1 MSIIVFTQVDS
12 TLAYALSTLAET
24 GLNGYWAGYFAGS
37 SSNLG
42 ASASTTTVWQ
52 DTGGFY
58 LFLDKTPADWKVFA
72 KELSALRPSFDPQ
85 NNARCVWISNA
96 DRLSLEWNITVL
108 NASFSGSGSSIKW
121 TQIRARAFAFGEYI
135 YSLNGASALS
145 YIDDSNG
152 GGIGFSGGGAFFG
165 PAGGYNF
172 PSAQILFSG
181 PALGAFGGTMPVPA
195 PADPQQADLWTALN
209 IGLQYA
215 AAPLPSIDSN
225 SNGSVYQAG
234 LSTADATRIL
244 FMPVFTRQ
252 ATALSLGIL
261 FDPFNLLAPART
273 AFSLFPSGETPP
285 PVLGSYM
292 RTTRGYEI
300 QLKPLTASGQIPAAQ
315 FVFGSC
321 PISGSNPDGG
331 TSYHLCPDGAFQIHI
346 QNPKSLSGEVI
357 VSNLVLMGLSGLEY
371 ADLGEADYM
380 VVFQGSQPAFIP
392 AVDPSGKKAP
402 DISQAL
408 TDIATTSYLNVLARR
423 EENQDPVYYA
433 QPREA
438 PVFSGKVPRAD
449 GILNFNPIRAVTLSY
464 NAQQLP
470 PAFPVGIYAGLTS
483 EQAELAREIENS
495 SLAPFRN
502 YCIGNAYGPGA
513 SSSEAEVEAS
523 VPQRRLR
530 AANDPLGVT
539 PQGLVAELT
548 PDYNDYDGLII
559 GNMPNTDY
567 PKVDLTAVAG
577 KFKQTL
583 LSNQLFFVASNVDV
597 LMSGTSVRYELTEA
611 DKPYLLGLKVPQ
623 SVIDAVYRAIA
634 ASSVSQPFPTEGEF
648 VNCIQS
654 AAGVYLACFLYVGGI
669 LKVEMDGWTFQL
681 SPRTWRTD
689 AENPTMMIAK
699 FCDRSLIELA
709 NDSSSWNWAEAAT
722 LPSSWNSSAVSDPP
736 SGWTF
741 PGTTNPQPVSV
752 GQTQTILLNILN
764 AAGAPDASAAQR
776 IFYDTVVNNPNW
788 NGFLFLN
795 APVAIGEFPDDLKF
809 LTAGIDLTKFY
820 AHHIGFSQTPFT
832 VQDGNPHLEQTAAFG
847 LIDYE
852 DKMDLYSDETTA
864 FGFKTMSLRARFANA
879 ALVDFSA
886 QVELM
891 LNQLLGSVLLKTDAA
906 RGNNLII
913 DGSYQH
919 VGGAPSYAFTLTGQN
934 LFNANDS
941 AITSIEVLSVQ
952 LVNGGNPGSAN
963 VLTTFIL
970 TGNLRFVLYENF
982 DLFSFGPGE
991 DNLDAF
997 LRYSGLSIDMSFSM
1011 LTPTVQTFVVRESN
1025 TAFDMSNSV
1034 ARLSSLVNNF
1044 PLTVT
1049 ALVASPN
1056 LSAEGEKPTGLTPE
1070 EMGYVSISAPID
1082 QTPMV
1087 PSWYGLVFTLD
1098 LGTFGAL
1105 TGSVSFKIGI
1115 LAAWSKG
1122 PPSQTN
1128 FPVYVG
1134 LKLPGISA
1142 IAGSFPLQGVLKL
1155 GFRSFQFETYTDND
1169 GQLAYLLRMRRFA
1182 LSVLVWS
1189 FPPGNA
1195 DIVLFGQPKKPKGSL
1210 GWYAAYD
1217 DGKTKPSSVNKLL
1230 SADNTKAIGSG
1241 EGDSEKALDPVQRRL
1256 KSGRRK
1262 PRIG

>member
-1 MSIIVFTQVDS
+1 MSIPVFNQVDS

-24 GLNGYWAGYFAGS
+24 GLNGYWAGYFAGP

-42 ASASTTTVWQ
+42 ATASTTAVWE

-58 LFLDKTPADWKVFA
+58 LFLDKTPIDWKVFA
-72 KELSALRPSFDPQ
+72 DELSALRPGFDPQ
-85 NNARCVWISNA
+85 NNARCVWIANV
-96 DRLSLEWNITVL
+96 DQPPMQWKITVL
-108 NASFSGSGSSIKW
+108 NASFSGSGSSIIW
-121 TQIRARAFAFGEYI
+121 TQVRACNFIFGSYL
-135 YSLNGASALS
+135 YSLNGMSVLA

-152 GGIGFSGGGAFFG
+152 GGIGFSGGGSFSG
-165 PAGGYNF
+165 PAGGYDF
-172 PSAQILFSG
+172 PSAQISFSG
-181 PALGAFGGTMPVPA
+181 TALGAFNGTMPVPA
-195 PADPQQADLWTALN
+195 ADPGQTDLWTALN

-215 AAPLPSIDSN
+215 AAPAPVPDSTDADSN
-225 SNGSVYQAG
+225 ISVYQAD
-234 LSTADATRIL
+234 LSYSDATKIL
-244 FMPVFTRQ
+244 FMPVFAGQ
-252 ATALSLGIL
+252 ETAISLGIS
-261 FDPFNLLAPART
+261 FDPFNLLIATRT
-273 AFSLFPSGETPP
+273 AFGLFPPG
-285 PVLGSYM
+285 GSQLPALDSYL

-300 QLKPLTASGQIPAAQ
+300 QLKPLTGTGQIPSAR

-321 PISGSNPDGG
+321 PVSGSGDFGG
-331 TSYHLCPDGAFQIHI
+331 TSYHLCPDGAFQINI
-346 QNPKSLSGEVI
+346 VNPEDSEEEVV
-357 VSNLVLMGLSGLEY
+357 VSNFVMLGLSGLEY
-371 ADLGEADYM
+371 ANLGGTDYM
-380 VVFQGSQPAFIP
+380 AVFQGSQPAFIP
-392 AVDPSGKKAP
+392 AADPSGKAP

-408 TDIATTSYLNVLARR
+408 TDIATTSYLNVLANGA
-423 EENQDPVYYA
+423 ENQNPVYYA

-438 PVFSGKVPRAD
+438 PVFSGQVPRTD
-449 GILNFNPIRAVTLSY
+449 GILNFNPIPAATFSY
-464 NAQQLP
+464 DAQELP
-470 PAFPVGIYAGLTS
+470 PVFPVGVYAGLTS
-483 EQAELAREIENS
+483 EQAELAREMENS

-502 YCIGNAYGPGA
+502 YSIGNAYGTGA
-513 SSSEAEVEAS
+513 SSPEENAAAS
-523 VPQRRLR
+523 VPQRRVR
-530 AANDPLGVT
+530 SANDPLGVT

-548 PDYNDYDGLII
+548 PEYDDYDGLII
-559 GNMPNTDY
+559 GNMPNTNY
-567 PKVDLTAVAG
+567 PKVDLTAVVG

-611 DKPYLLGLKVPQ
+611 DKPYLGALNVPPN
-623 SVIDAVYRAIA
+623 VIEAVYAAIPA
-634 ASSVSQPFPTEGEF
+634 GSQPFPTEGEF

-654 AAGVYLACFLYVGGI
+654 AAGEYLACFLYIGGI

-681 SPRTWRTD
+681 SPRSWRTD
-689 AENPTMMIAK
+689 AKNPTMMIAK
-699 FCDRSLIELA
+699 FCDRSLIDLA
-709 NDSSSWNWAEAAT
+709 NDSSSWNWAEAAN
-722 LPSSWNSSAVSDPP
+722 LPGSWNSSAVSDPG
-736 SGWTF
+736 SWTY
-741 PGTTNPQPVSV
+741 PGTTNPDPVSV

-764 AAGAPDASAAQR
+764 AAGAPDASAAQK
-776 IFYDTVVNNPNW
+776 IFYNTVVNDPNW

-795 APVAIGEFPDDLKF
+795 APVAIGEFPNELKF

-820 AHHIGFSQTPFT
+820 AHHVGFSQTPFT
-832 VQDGNPHLEQTAAFG
+832 VKNGNPQLEQTAAFG

-852 DKMDLYSDETTA
+852 DTQDLYSDETIA

-879 ALVDFSA
+879 SLVDFSA

-891 LNQLLGSVLLKTDAA
+891 LNQLLGSVLSKTDAA

-913 DGSYQH
+913 DGSYQR

-941 AITSIEVLSVQ
+941 ALTSIEVLSVQ
-952 LVNGGNPGSAN
+952 LVNGGDPGAVN

-970 TGNLRFVLYENF
+970 TGNLRFVLYEDF

-991 DNLDAF
+991 NNFDGF

-1011 LTPTVQTFVVRESN
+1011 DKPAEQTFVVRESN
-1025 TAFDMSNSV
+1025 TAFDMSSSV
-1034 ARLSSLVNNF
+1034 ARTSSLINNF

-1056 LSAEGEKPTGLTPE
+1056 LSPEGEKPTGLTPE

-1087 PSWYGLVFTLD
+1087 PGWYGLVFTLD

-1122 PPSQTN
+1122 PSQTN
-1128 FPVYVG
+1128 FPIYLG

-1142 IAGSFPLQGVLKL
+1142 VAGSFPLQGVLKL
-1155 GFRSFQFETYTDND
+1155 GFRSFQFETYYQDD
-1169 GQLAYLLRMRRFA
+1169 DQLAYLLRMRRFA

-1195 DIVLFGQPKKPKGSL
+1195 DIVLFGQPKNPKASL

-1217 DGKTKPSSVNKLL
+1217 GTKKPPSTTKLL
-1230 SADNTKAIGSG
+1230 SADNTKAIESG
-1241 EGDSEKALDPVQRRL
+1241 EGEKALDPVQRRL

-1262 PRIG
+1262 QRIG

>member
-1 MSIIVFTQVDS
+1 MNIPVFTQVDS

-24 GLNGYWAGYFAGS
+24 ELDGYWAGYFAGS

-58 LFLDKTPADWKVFA
+58 LFLDKTPADWTVFA
-72 KELSALRPSFDPQ
+72 NDLSALRSDFDPQ
-85 NNARCVWISNA
+85 NNARCVWIGNA
-96 DRLSLEWNITVL
+96 DQLSLHWNITAL
-108 NASFSGSGSSIKW
+108 NASFSGSGSSIVW
-121 TQIRARAFAFGEYI
+121 TQVRACAFVFGAYI
-135 YSLNGASALS
+135 YSLKGLSILS
-145 YIDDSNG
+145 YIADSNG
-152 GGIGFSGGGAFFG
+152 GGIGFSGGGGFSG
-165 PAGGYNF
+165 PAGGYDF
-172 PSAQILFSG
+172 PSAQISFSG
-181 PALGAFGGTMPVPA
+181 PALGAFNGTMPVPA
-195 PADPQQADLWTALN
+195 PADPEQTDLWTALN

-215 AAPLPSIDSN
+215 AAPVPIPVSTAANLKD
-225 SNGSVYQAG
+225 SVYQAD
-234 LSTADATRIL
+234 LSDAGATRIL
-244 FMPVFTRQ
+244 FMPVFARQ
-252 ATALSLGIL
+252 TTALSLGIL
-261 FDPFNLLAPART
+261 FDPFNLLAAART
-273 AFSLFPSGETPP
+273 VLSLFPSGESPSPP
-285 PVLGSYM
+285 ALDSYM

-300 QLKPLTASGQIPAAQ
+300 QLRPLAASGQIPPAQ

-321 PISGSNPDGG
+321 PVAGSDSAEGS
-331 TSYHLCPDGAFQIHI
+331 SYHLCPDGAFQINI
-346 QNPKSLSGEVI
+346 QNPKSLSEEAV

-371 ADLGEADYM
+371 VNLEGADYM

-392 AVDPSGKKAP
+392 AVDPSGNIAP

-408 TDIATTSYLNVLARR
+408 TNIATTSYLNVLAYS
-423 EENQDPVYYA
+423 EENQNPVYYA

-438 PVFSGKVPRAD
+438 PVFSGQVPRKD
-449 GILNFNPIRAVTLSY
+449 GILNFNPIPAAALSY
-464 NAQQLP
+464 TAQQLP
-470 PAFPVGIYAGLTS
+470 PVFPVGIYAGLTS
-483 EQAELAREIENS
+483 EQAGLAREMENS
-495 SLAPFRN
+495 SLAPYRN
-502 YCIGNAYGPGA
+502 YCIGNAYGAGA
-513 SSSEAEVEAS
+513 ASPEA
-523 VPQRRLR
+523 R
-530 AANDPLGVT
+530 AAAAVPRRRVRSVNDPLGVT

-548 PDYNDYDGLII
+548 PDYNDFDGLII

-567 PKVDLTAVAG
+567 PKIDLTAVAG

-597 LMSGTSVRYELTEA
+597 LMSGTSVRYQLTEA
-611 DKPYLLGLKVPQ
+611 DKPYLLALKVPQ
-623 SVIDAVYRAIA
+623 NVIDAVYRAAA
-634 ASSVSQPFPTEGEF
+634 ASPQPFPTEGEF
-648 VNCIQS
+648 VNCIKS
-654 AAGVYLACFLYVGGI
+654 AAAGYLACFLYIGGI
-669 LKVEMDGWTFQL
+669 LKVEMDGWAFQL

-699 FCDRSLIELA
+699 FCDRSLIDLA
-709 NDSSSWNWAEAAT
+709 NDSSSWNWSEAAT
-722 LPSSWNSSAVSDPP
+722 LPGSWSSPAVSDP
-736 SGWTF
+736 SNGWTY

-752 GQTQTILLNILN
+752 AQTQTILLKILN
-764 AAGAPDASAAQR
+764 AAGAADAPASLR
-776 IFYDTVVNNPNW
+776 IFYDTVANDPNW

-832 VQDGNPHLEQTAAFG
+832 VQNGNPQLEQTAAFG

-852 DKMDLYSDETTA
+852 DKADLYSEETIP
-864 FGFKTMSLRARFANA
+864 FGFKTMRLRARFANA
-879 ALVDFSA
+879 SLVDFSSE
-886 QVELM
+886 VELM
-891 LNQLLGSVLLKTDAA
+891 LNQLLGSVLSKSEAA

-913 DGSYQH
+913 EGSYQR

-941 AITSIEVLSVQ
+941 ALTSIEVLSVQ
-952 LVNGGNPGSAN
+952 LVNGGNPGSEN

-970 TGNLRFVLYENF
+970 TGNLRFVRYEDF

-991 DNLDAF
+991 NNIDAF

-1011 LTPTVQTFVVRESN
+1011 RTPAVQTFVVRESN

-1034 ARLSSLVNNF
+1034 ARPSSLLNNF

-1049 ALVASPN
+1049 ALVSSPN
-1056 LSAEGEKPTGLTPE
+1056 LSTEGEKPTGQTPE
-1070 EMGYVSISAPID
+1070 DMGYTSISAPIE
-1082 QTPMV
+1082 QTPMI

-1105 TGSVSFKIGI
+1105 TGNVSFKIGI
-1115 LAAWSKG
+1115 LAAWSEG
-1122 PPSQTN
+1122 PSQESL
-1128 FPVYVG
+1128 PVYLG

-1155 GFRSFQFETYTDND
+1155 GFRSFQFETYEDND
-1169 GQLAYLLRMRRFA
+1169 QLAYLLRLRRFA

-1195 DIVLFGQPKKPKGSL
+1195 DIVLFGQPRNPKGSL

-1217 DGKTKPSSVNKLL
+1217 GTKPKTSSSTKLL
-1230 SADNTKAIGSG
+1230 AADNTKAIESG
-1241 EGDSEKALDPVQRRL
+1241 ESEKAFDPVQRRL
-1256 KSGRRK
+1256 RSGRRK
-1262 PRIG
+1262 QRIG

>member
-1 MSIIVFTQVDS
+1 
-12 TLAYALSTLAET
+12 
-24 GLNGYWAGYFAGS
+24 
-37 SSNLG
+37 
-42 ASASTTTVWQ
+42 
-52 DTGGFY
+52 
-58 LFLDKTPADWKVFA
+58 
-72 KELSALRPSFDPQ
+72 
-85 NNARCVWISNA
+85 
-96 DRLSLEWNITVL
+96 
-108 NASFSGSGSSIKW
+108 
-121 TQIRARAFAFGEYI
+121 
-135 YSLNGASALS
+135 
-145 YIDDSNG
+145 
-152 GGIGFSGGGAFFG
+152 
-165 PAGGYNF
+165 
-172 PSAQILFSG
+172 
-181 PALGAFGGTMPVPA
+181 
-195 PADPQQADLWTALN
+195 
-209 IGLQYA
+209 
-215 AAPLPSIDSN
+215 
-225 SNGSVYQAG
+225 
-234 LSTADATRIL
+234 
-244 FMPVFTRQ
+244 
-252 ATALSLGIL
+252 
-261 FDPFNLLAPART
+261 
-273 AFSLFPSGETPP
+273 
-285 PVLGSYM
+285 
-292 RTTRGYEI
+292 
-300 QLKPLTASGQIPAAQ
+300 
-315 FVFGSC
+315 
-321 PISGSNPDGG
+321 
-331 TSYHLCPDGAFQIHI
+331 
-346 QNPKSLSGEVI
+346 
-357 VSNLVLMGLSGLEY
+357 
-371 ADLGEADYM
+371 
-380 VVFQGSQPAFIP
+380 
-392 AVDPSGKKAP
+392 
-402 DISQAL
+402 
-408 TDIATTSYLNVLARR
+408 
-423 EENQDPVYYA
+423 
-433 QPREA
+433 
-438 PVFSGKVPRAD
+438 
-449 GILNFNPIRAVTLSY
+449 
-464 NAQQLP
+464 
-470 PAFPVGIYAGLTS
+470 
-483 EQAELAREIENS
+483 
-495 SLAPFRN
+495 
-502 YCIGNAYGPGA
+502 
-513 SSSEAEVEAS
+513 
-523 VPQRRLR
+523 VPQRRVR
-530 AANDPLGVT
+530 SANDPLGVT

-548 PDYNDYDGLII
+548 PDYNDFDGLII

-567 PKVDLTAVAG
+567 PTVDLTAVAG

-583 LSNQLFFVASNVDV
+583 LSNQLFFVASNIDV
-597 LMSGTSVRYELTEA
+597 LMSGTSVRYQLTEA

-623 SVIDAVYRAIA
+623 NVIDAVYRAVA
-634 ASSVSQPFPTEGEF
+634 ASSQPFPTEGEF
-648 VNCIQS
+648 VNCIKS
-654 AAGVYLACFLYVGGI
+654 AAGAYLACFLYTGGI
-669 LKVEMDGWTFQL
+669 LKVEMDGWAFQL

-709 NDSSSWNWAEAAT
+709 NDSSSWNWSEAAT
-722 LPSSWNSSAVSDPP
+722 LPGSWNLPAVLDPS
-736 SGWTF
+736 SGWTY
-741 PGTTNPQPVSV
+741 PGTTNPNPVSLE
-752 GQTQTILLNILN
+752 QTQTTLLNILN
-764 AAGAPDASAAQR
+764 AAGAADAPAPLR
-776 IFYDTVVNNPNW
+776 IFYDTVANDPNW

-832 VQDGNPHLEQTAAFG
+832 VENGNPQLEQTAAFG

-852 DKMDLYSDETTA
+852 DKQDLYSDETIA

-891 LNQLLGSVLLKTDAA
+891 LNQLLGSVLSKTDAA

-913 DGSYQH
+913 DGSYQRT
-919 VGGAPSYAFTLTGQN
+919 GGAPSYAFTLTGQN

-941 AITSIEVLSVQ
+941 AITSVEVLSVQ

-963 VLTTFIL
+963 VSTTFIL

-982 DLFSFGPGE
+982 DLFSFGSGE

-1011 LTPTVQTFVVRESN
+1011 LTPAVQTFVVRESN

-1034 ARLSSLVNNF
+1034 PRPSSLINNF

-1122 PPSQTN
+1122 PPSQTS

-1169 GQLAYLLRMRRFA
+1169 RLAYLLRMRRFA

-1195 DIVLFGQPKKPKGSL
+1195 DIVLFGQPGNPKGSL

-1217 DGKTKPSSVNKLL
+1217 DGKTNSSSVNKLL
-1230 SADNTKAIGSG
+1230 SADNTKAIEPG
-1241 EGDSEKALDPVQRRL
+1241 EGNLEEALDPVRRRL